1 MTTENTV
8 TRPCPACGGV
18 MRRAVMNETVTFQG
32 HSLTYE
38 QPGWQCEACDE
49 GVLEGEDNTF
59 HDAALHEVM
68 ARAKGSPISP
78 LAVRAA
84 REGAG
89 LSQREA
95 GRVFGGGP
103 TAFYKYETAKA
114 VPSEGMAN
122 LLRLALERPDLF
134 RKPPRGTVPTPDA
147 SDIALIRRA
156 SLNDALENIIRRVYP
171 ERASNEVAK
180 NVRMRRECFAS
191 RMLVAGWSTSWAT

>member
-1 MTTENTV
+1 MDTAQMT
-8 TRPCPACGGV
+8 RRCPTCGGT
-18 MRRAVMNETVTFQG
+18 MTRKVMNETVTFQG
-32 HSLTYE
+32 QSLSYE

-49 GVLEGEDNTF
+49 GVLDGPDNTF

-84 REGAG
+84 REAVG

-114 VPSEGMAN
+114 VPSDGMAN
-122 LLRLALERPDLF
+122 LLRLALQRPDLF
-134 RKPPRGTVPTPDA
+134 RQRPRGAPQIAPDA
-147 SDIALIRRA
+147 DIALLRGTH
-156 SLNDALENIIRRVYP
+156 LNAALDSIVRRVYP
-171 ERASNEVAK
+171 EAA
-180 NVRMRRECFAS
+180 NVE
-191 RMLVAGWSTSWAT
+191 

>member
-1 MTTENTV
+1 MGTEQTT
-8 TRPCPACGGV
+8 RSCPACGGT
-18 MRRAVMNETVTFQG
+18 MRRTVAKETVTYQG

-49 GVLEGEDNTF
+49 GVLDGPDNAF

-68 ARAKGSPISP
+68 ALAKRSPISP
-78 LAVRAA
+78 LTIRAA
-84 REGAG
+84 REATG

-134 RKPPRGTVPTPDA
+134 RRPAGGTVPPTSPA
-147 SDIALIRRA
+147 ADIALIRRA
-156 SLNDALENIIRRVYP
+156 NPNEALEAIIRRVYP
-171 ERASNEVAK
+171 DAARSD
-180 NVRMRRECFAS
+180 
-191 RMLVAGWSTSWAT
+191 G